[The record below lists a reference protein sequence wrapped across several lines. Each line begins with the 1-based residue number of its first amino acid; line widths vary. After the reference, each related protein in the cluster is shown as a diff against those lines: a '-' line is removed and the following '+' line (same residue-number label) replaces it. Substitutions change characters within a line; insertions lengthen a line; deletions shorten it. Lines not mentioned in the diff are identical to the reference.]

1 MAPAR
6 TEDLVSGLPQTIST
20 EIKSVVSEQIIPL
33 DLAPPSLPT
42 EKIGP
47 MGYVRTLLHFELPDG
62 YDGEKVTKI
71 FKQAYTAFK
80 ERTPIAGCEIVPAA
94 TYAEDGELELRYYG
108 DEIEEDFAVKDHR
121 DLDLPS
127 YADLKSRGFPTS
139 VLKPALFCQRGQ
151 GGEWPTPGQRIPNT
165 LMQVNLVNGG
175 LILNV
180 SFFHAYV
187 DGATIYKFTEILSE
201 EVRRAQGLAITN
213 PVEIPVEDRAKLLKA
228 SGGFSGAAE
237 DHPEYLE
244 LPFTPQEAPPKL
256 ASPIAHGHVFYFS
269 PEKLQALKEL
279 AAPSNAK
286 LFKGSDKMASFIST
300 NDALSA
306 LIWRCTMLAQ
316 HKDSEGEDRPKGNSM
331 IGHALDCRR
340 RTNQTVHKYT
350 IGNILGFA
358 PAIMDIESVLDEE
371 KVSLADIA
379 LIVRGAINKSNEGYL
394 DSVGAMVERAVNTSR
409 FVPTFFLDMPGAHG
423 LMSSWREF
431 PFYDLQWGPL
441 LGDKTHAVRFPSTG
455 VTHCMQIL
463 LPSRPEAG
471 PGIEAFVNTENNA
484 MERLLNDPLWKQ
496 FAQEPES
503 A

>member
-6 TEDLVSGLPQTIST
+6 TEDLVSDLPQTIST
-20 EIKSVVSEQIIPL
+20 KIKSVVSEQITPL
-33 DLAPPSLPT
+33 DLAPPTLPT

-62 YDGEKVTKI
+62 YDGEKLAKI

-80 ERTPIAGCEIVPAA
+80 ERTPIAGCEIVPAP
-94 TYAEDGELELRYYG
+94 TYAEDGELQLRYYG
-108 DEIEEDFAVKDHR
+108 DELEHDFAVKDLR
-121 DLDLPS
+121 DQEFPS
-127 YADLKSRGFPTS
+127 YAELKSRGFPS
-139 VLKPALFCQRGQ
+139 SALKPDLVCQRGQ
-151 GGEWPTPGQRIPNT
+151 GGEWPTAGQRLPNT

-175 LILNV
+175 LILNML
-180 SFFHAYV
+180 FFHAYI
-187 DGATIYKFTEILSE
+187 DGATIYKFTEIISE

-213 PVEIPVEDRAKLLKA
+213 PVEIPVEDRAKLVKA

-244 LPFTPQEAPPKL
+244 LPFTPQAPPPKL
-256 ASPIAHGHVFYFS
+256 SSPIAHGHVFYFS

-286 LFKGSDKMASFIST
+286 LFKGTDKVPSFIST
-300 NDALSA
+300 TDALTA

-316 HKDSEGEDRPKGNSM
+316 HKNSESEDRPKGTSM
-331 IGHALDCRR
+331 IGLALDCRR
-340 RTNQTVHKYT
+340 RTNQTVHPYT

-358 PAIMDIESVLDEE
+358 PAVLDIESVLQEE
-371 KVSLADIA
+371 EVSLADIA

-394 DSVGAMVERAVNTSR
+394 DSVAAMVERAENPYR

-423 LMSSWREF
+423 LVSSWREF
-431 PFYDLQWGPL
+431 SFYDLQWGPL
-441 LGDKTHAVRFPSTG
+441 LGDKTQAIRFPSTG

-471 PGIEAFVNTENNA
+471 PGIEAYVNTENNA
-484 MERLLNDPLWKQ
+484 MERLLNDPLWTE
-496 FAQEPES
+496 FAQGPES